1 MSTTAFTDHAASP
14 SNASALEPL
23 LRELRG
29 RSPADAAERLR
40 REPPALIEAALA
52 ALPSDLAA
60 RIAAQLP
67 GAAAAHDEPPS
78 MPGEVWELMEPP
90 RGGLPHQATVTEA
103 IAWLRAQ
110 ADTQQLTYLYALD
123 EQDRLSGLV
132 VMRELLLADPQARL
146 DRLML
151 REPFHLTPEMPLGDA
166 VRAAV
171 RRHYPVYPVCDG
183 EGHLV
188 GQVRGW
194 KLFEHQALEL
204 SAQSGRM
211 VGIDK
216 EERVATPFWAAFKA
230 RHPWL
235 QINLLTAFLAAFV
248 VGSFEDTIARIVAL
262 AAFLPLLAG
271 QSGNTGCQALAIS
284 LRGLTLGD
292 FDSVPLARLLT
303 KEALLGA
310 LNGLLTGL
318 VAGAAMWWTA
328 GGLSGNPQALPLAL
342 VIVLAMTGACLVSG
356 LFGVL
361 VPLALRKFGAD
372 PATASSIFLTTGTDI
387 AGMGLMLFL
396 ATALVL

>member
-1 MSTTAFTDHAASP
+1 MSTTPTSEPAIPSPAS
-14 SNASALEPL
+14 AALEPL

-29 RSPADAAERLR
+29 RSPADAAERLAH
-40 REPPALIEAALA
+40 EAPARIEAALA
-52 ALPSDLAA
+52 ALPADLAA
-60 RIAAQLP
+60 RIAAQLS
-67 GAAAAHDEPPS
+67 GASAVAQAPD
-78 MPGEVWELMEPP
+78 EVWELMEPP
-90 RGGLPHQATVTEA
+90 RGGLPQQFTVAEA
-103 IAWLRAQ
+103 VAWLRQ
-110 ADTQQLTYLYALD
+110 QPNPQQLTYLYALD
-123 EQDRLSGLV
+123 GQERLCGLV
-132 VMRELLLADPQARL
+132 VMRELLLAEPQATL
-146 DRLML
+146 ASLML
-151 REPFHLTPEMPLGDA
+151 SEPFHLAPEMPLGQA

-171 RRHYPVYPVCDG
+171 RRHYPVYPVCDA

-194 KLFEHQALEL
+194 RLFEHQALEL

-248 VGSFEDTIARIVAL
+248 VGSFEDTIAQIVAL

-292 FDSVPLARLLT
+292 FDSVPLARLLA
-303 KEALLGA
+303 KEMLLGA

-328 GGLSGNPQALPLAL
+328 GGLDGDPQALTLAL

-361 VPLALRKFGAD
+361 VPLLLRRLGAD

>member
-1 MSTTAFTDHAASP
+1 MCI
-14 SNASALEPL
+14 
-23 LRELRG
+23 R
-29 RSPADAAERLR
+29 
-40 REPPALIEAALA
+40 
-52 ALPSDLAA
+52 
-60 RIAAQLP
+60 
-67 GAAAAHDEPPS
+67 
-78 MPGEVWELMEPP
+78 
-90 RGGLPHQATVTEA
+90 
-103 IAWLRAQ
+103 
-110 ADTQQLTYLYALD
+110 
-123 EQDRLSGLV
+123 DR
-132 VMRELLLADPQARL
+132 
-146 DRLML
+146 
-151 REPFHLTPEMPLGDA
+151 
-166 VRAAV
+166 
-171 RRHYPVYPVCDG
+171 
-183 EGHLV
+183 
-188 GQVRGW
+188 
-194 KLFEHQALEL
+194 FEHQALEL

-216 EERVATPFWAAFKA
+216 EERVGTPFWAAFRA

-248 VGSFEDTIARIVAL
+248 VGSFEDTIAQIVAL

-328 GGLSGNPQALPLAL
+328 GGLHGDPQALKLAL
-342 VIVLAMTGACLVSG
+342 VIVLAMTGSCLVSG

-361 VPLALRKFGAD
+361 VPLVLRRFGAD

-387 AGMGLMLFL
+387 AGMGLMLVL

>member
-1 MSTTAFTDHAASP
+1 MRDP
-14 SNASALEPL
+14 SSADDDLAGL
-23 LRELRG
+23 LRELQG
-29 RSPADAAERLR
+29 RSPPDAAARLAG
-40 REPPALIEAALA
+40 EPAARIEAALA
-52 ALPSDLAA
+52 ALDPALAA

-67 GAAAAHDEPPS
+67 GAMEDA
-78 MPGEVWELMEPP
+78 GEVAELPGQVAELMEPP
-90 RGGLPHQATVTEA
+90 RGALPQQTSVADT

-110 ADTQQLTYLYALD
+110 PEPQQLTYLYALD
-123 EQDRLSGLV
+123 AAQRLVGLV
-132 VMRELLLADPQARL
+132 VMRELLLAEPGQTLAQV
-146 DRLML
+146 ML
-151 REPFHLTPEMPLGDA
+151 REPFRLAPDTPVGEA
-166 VRAAV
+166 VAATV
-171 RRHYPVYPVCDG
+171 RRHYPVYPVCDEAG
-183 EGHLV
+183 RLV
-188 GQVRGW
+188 GIVRGW

-216 EERVATPFWAAFKA
+216 EERVGTPFWAAFRA

-248 VGSFEDTIARIVAL
+248 VGAFEDTIAQIVAL

-292 FDSVPLARLLT
+292 FDSLPLARLLT

-328 GGLSGNPQALPLAL
+328 GGLEGNPQALKLAL
-342 VIVLAMTGACLVSG
+342 VIVLAMTGSCLVSG

-361 VPLALRKFGAD
+361 VPLALRRFGAD

-387 AGMGLMLFL
+387 AGMGLMLVL

>member
-1 MSTTAFTDHAASP
+1 MREPST
-14 SNASALEPL
+14 SADGLAGL
-23 LRELRG
+23 LRELQG
-29 RSPADAAERLR
+29 RSPPDAAARLAS
-40 REPPALIEAALA
+40 EPAAHIEAALA
-52 ALPSDLAA
+52 ALDPALAA

-67 GAAAAHDEPPS
+67 GAMEDA
-78 MPGEVWELMEPP
+78 GEVAELPGLVAELMEPP
-90 RGGLPHQATVTEA
+90 RGALPQETTVA
-103 IAWLRAQ
+103 DSIAWLRAQ
-110 ADTQQLTYLYALD
+110 PEPQQLTYLYALD
-123 EQDRLSGLV
+123 PAQRLAGLV
-132 VMRELLLADPQARL
+132 VMRELLLAEPEQTLAQV
-146 DRLML
+146 ML
-151 REPFHLTPEMPLGDA
+151 REPFRLAPDTPVGEA
-166 VRAAV
+166 VAATV
-171 RRHYPVYPVCDG
+171 RRHYPVYPVCDAAG
-183 EGHLV
+183 RLV
-188 GQVRGW
+188 GIVRGW

-204 SAQSGRM
+204 TAQSGRM

-216 EERVATPFWAAFKA
+216 EERVGTPFWAAFRA

-328 GGLSGNPQALPLAL
+328 GGLDGNPQALKLAL
-342 VIVLAMTGACLVSG
+342 VIVLAMTGSCLASG

-361 VPLALRKFGAD
+361 VPLALRRFGAD

>member
-1 MSTTAFTDHAASP
+1 MQDPSTAADDL
-14 SNASALEPL
+14 AGL
-23 LRELRG
+23 LRELQG
-29 RSPADAAERLR
+29 RSPPDAAARLAD
-40 REPPALIEAALA
+40 EPPARIEAALA
-52 ALPSDLAA
+52 ALGPALAA

-67 GAAAAHDEPPS
+67 GAIEEA
-78 MPGEVWELMEPP
+78 GEVAELPGLVAELMEPP
-90 RGGLPHQATVTEA
+90 RGALSQETTVADT
-103 IAWLRAQ
+103 IAWLRSQ
-110 ADTQQLTYLYALD
+110 PEPQQLTYLYALD
-123 EQDRLSGLV
+123 AQQRLIGLV
-132 VMRELLLADPQARL
+132 VMRELLLAEPEQTLAQV
-146 DRLML
+146 ML
-151 REPFHLTPEMPLGDA
+151 REPFRLAPDTPVGEA
-166 VRAAV
+166 VAATV
-171 RRHYPVYPVCDG
+171 RRHYPVYPVCDAAG
-183 EGHLV
+183 RLV
-188 GQVRGW
+188 GIVRGW

-204 SAQSGRM
+204 TAQSGRM

-216 EERVATPFWAAFKA
+216 EERVGTPFWAAFRA

-248 VGSFEDTIARIVAL
+248 VGSFEDTIAQIVAL

-328 GGLSGNPQALPLAL
+328 GGLDGNPQALKLAL
-342 VIVLAMTGACLVSG
+342 VIVLAMTGSCLASG

-361 VPLALRKFGAD
+361 VPLALRRFGAD

>member
-1 MSTTAFTDHAASP
+1 MTSIPPP
-14 SNASALEPL
+14 SGPEPSLQPL
-23 LRELRG
+23 LRELQA
-29 RSPADAAERLR
+29 RSPADAASRLAL
-40 REPPALIEAALA
+40 EPSARIEAALA
-52 ALPSDLAA
+52 ALPPGLAA

-67 GAAAAHDEPPS
+67 GAVAEAADAATV
-78 MPGEVWELMEPP
+78 PGQVHELMEPP
-90 RGGLPHQATVTEA
+90 RGALPATATVAEA
-103 IAWLRAQ
+103 IAWLRDQ
-110 ADTQQLTYLYALD
+110 PDPQQLTYLYALD
-123 EQDRLSGLV
+123 PVGCLSGLV
-132 VMRELLLADPQARL
+132 VMRDLLLAAPEAPLSAVMLHDPFSLSPAQ
-146 DRLML
+146 
-151 REPFHLTPEMPLGDA
+151 PLGEA
-166 VRAAV
+166 VQAAV

-183 EGHLV
+183 ERRLV
-188 GQVRGW
+188 GLVRGW

-216 EERVATPFWAAFKA
+216 EERVATPFWDAFRA

-248 VGSFEDTIARIVAL
+248 VGSFEDTIAQIVAL

-292 FDSVPLARLLT
+292 FDQVPLARLLS

-328 GGLSGNPQALPLAL
+328 GGLDGNPQALTLAL

-361 VPLALRKFGAD
+361 VPLALRRFGAD

-387 AGMGLMLFL
+387 AGMGLMLGL
-396 ATALVL
+396 ATVLLL

>member
-1 MSTTAFTDHAASP
+1 MREPST
-14 SNASALEPL
+14 SADGLAGL
-23 LRELRG
+23 LRELQG
-29 RSPADAAERLR
+29 RSPPDAAVRLAS
-40 REPPALIEAALA
+40 EPAAHIEAALA
-52 ALPSDLAA
+52 ALDPALAA

-67 GAAAAHDEPPS
+67 GAMEDAGEIAEL
-78 MPGEVWELMEPP
+78 PGLVAELMEPP
-90 RGGLPHQATVTEA
+90 RGALSQETTVA
-103 IAWLRAQ
+103 DCIAWLRAQ
-110 ADTQQLTYLYALD
+110 PEPQQLTYLYALD
-123 EQDRLSGLV
+123 PAQRLAGLV
-132 VMRELLLADPQARL
+132 VMRELLLAEPEQTLAQV
-146 DRLML
+146 ML
-151 REPFHLTPEMPLGDA
+151 REPFRLAPDTPVGEA
-166 VRAAV
+166 VAATV
-171 RRHYPVYPVCDG
+171 RRHYPVYPVCDAAG
-183 EGHLV
+183 RLV
-188 GQVRGW
+188 GIVRGW

-204 SAQSGRM
+204 TAQSGRM

-216 EERVATPFWAAFKA
+216 EERVGTPFWAAFRA

-235 QINLLTAFLAAFV
+235 QVNLLTAFLAAFV
-248 VGSFEDTIARIVAL
+248 VGSFEDTIAQIVAL

-328 GGLSGNPQALPLAL
+328 GGLDGNPQALKLAL
-342 VIVLAMTGACLVSG
+342 VIVLAMTGSCLASG

-361 VPLALRKFGAD
+361 VPLALRRFGAD

>member
-1 MSTTAFTDHAASP
+1 MRDP
-14 SNASALEPL
+14 SSADDDLSGL
-23 LRELRG
+23 LRELQG
-29 RSPADAAERLR
+29 RSPPDAAARLAG
-40 REPPALIEAALA
+40 EPAARIEAALA
-52 ALPSDLAA
+52 ALDPALAA

-67 GAAAAHDEPPS
+67 GAMEDA
-78 MPGEVWELMEPP
+78 GEVAELPGQVAELMEPP
-90 RGGLPHQATVTEA
+90 RGALPQQTSVADT

-110 ADTQQLTYLYALD
+110 PEPQQLTYLYALD
-123 EQDRLSGLV
+123 AAQRLVGLV
-132 VMRELLLADPQARL
+132 VMRELLLAEPGQTLAQV
-146 DRLML
+146 ML
-151 REPFHLTPEMPLGDA
+151 REPFRLAPDTPVGEA
-166 VRAAV
+166 VAATV
-171 RRHYPVYPVCDG
+171 RRHYPVYPVCDEDG
-183 EGHLV
+183 RLV
-188 GQVRGW
+188 GIVRGW

-216 EERVATPFWAAFKA
+216 EERVGTPFWAAFRA

-248 VGSFEDTIARIVAL
+248 VGAFEDTIAQIVAL

-292 FDSVPLARLLT
+292 FDSLPLARLLT

-328 GGLSGNPQALPLAL
+328 GGLEGNPQALKLAL
-342 VIVLAMTGACLVSG
+342 VIVLAMTGSCLVSG

-361 VPLALRKFGAD
+361 VPLALRRFGAD

-387 AGMGLMLFL
+387 AGMGLMLVL

>member
-1 MSTTAFTDHAASP
+1 MQEPSTAADDL
-14 SNASALEPL
+14 AGL
-23 LRELRG
+23 LRELQG
-29 RSPADAAERLR
+29 RSPPDAAARLAD
-40 REPPALIEAALA
+40 EPPARIEAALA
-52 ALPSDLAA
+52 ALGPALAA

-67 GAAAAHDEPPS
+67 GAIEEA
-78 MPGEVWELMEPP
+78 GEVAELPGLIAELMEPP
-90 RGGLPHQATVTEA
+90 RGALSQETTVADT
-103 IAWLRAQ
+103 IAWLRSQ
-110 ADTQQLTYLYALD
+110 PEPQQLTYLYALD
-123 EQDRLSGLV
+123 AQQRLIGLV
-132 VMRELLLADPQARL
+132 VMRELLLAEPGQTLAQV
-146 DRLML
+146 ML
-151 REPFHLTPEMPLGDA
+151 REPFRLAPDTPVGEA
-166 VRAAV
+166 VAATV
-171 RRHYPVYPVCDG
+171 RRHYPVYPVCDEAG
-183 EGHLV
+183 KLV
-188 GQVRGW
+188 GIVRGW

-216 EERVATPFWAAFKA
+216 EERVGTPFWAAFRA

-248 VGSFEDTIARIVAL
+248 VGSFEDTIAQIVAL

-292 FDSVPLARLLT
+292 FDSLPLARLLT

-328 GGLSGNPQALPLAL
+328 GGLDGNPQALKLAL
-342 VIVLAMTGACLVSG
+342 VIVLAMTGSCLASG

-361 VPLALRKFGAD
+361 VPLALRRFGAD

-387 AGMGLMLFL
+387 AGMGLMLVL

>member
-1 MSTTAFTDHAASP
+1 MTSIPPP
-14 SNASALEPL
+14 SGPEPSLQAL
-23 LRELRG
+23 LRELQA
-29 RSPADAAERLR
+29 RSPADAASQLAQ
-40 REPPALIEAALA
+40 EPPGRIEAVLA
-52 ALPSDLAA
+52 ALPPALAA

-67 GAAAAHDEPPS
+67 GAVAEAEDAAAV
-78 MPGEVWELMEPP
+78 PGEVRELMEPP
-90 RGGLPHQATVTEA
+90 RGALPEQSTVAEA

-110 ADTQQLTYLYALD
+110 DDPQQLTYLYALD
-123 EQDRLSGLV
+123 DAGRLTGLV
-132 VMRELLLADPQARL
+132 VMRDLLLADPDAPL
-146 DRLML
+146 SAVML
-151 REPFHLTPEMPLGDA
+151 HDPFCLAPEQPLGDA
-166 VRAAV
+166 VQAAV

-183 EGHLV
+183 EGRLV
-188 GQVRGW
+188 GLVRGW

-216 EERVATPFWAAFKA
+216 EERVATPFWEAFRA

-248 VGSFEDTIARIVAL
+248 VGSFEDTIAQIVAL

-292 FDSVPLARLLT
+292 FDQVPLARLLS

-328 GGLSGNPQALPLAL
+328 GGLDGNPQALTLAL

-361 VPLALRKFGAD
+361 VPLVLRRCGAD

>member
-1 MSTTAFTDHAASP
+1 MTSTTP
-14 SNASALEPL
+14 SSDTAVPAEPLEAL

-29 RSPADAAERLR
+29 RSPADAAERLG
-40 REPPALIEAALA
+40 RERPERIEAAMA
-52 ALPSDLAA
+52 ALPADLAA

-67 GAAAAHDEPPS
+67 GAAVPVATAQV
-78 MPGEVWELMEPP
+78 PGEVWELMEPP
-90 RGGLPHQATVTEA
+90 LGGLSQERTVAEA

-110 ADTQQLTYLYALD
+110 PNPQQLTYLYALD
-123 EQDRLSGLV
+123 TQERLSGLV
-132 VMRELLLADPQARL
+132 VMRELLLAGPDASL
-146 DRLML
+146 ASVML
-151 REPFHLTPEMPLGDA
+151 TEPFHLRPEMSLAEA

-171 RRHYPVYPVCDG
+171 SRHYPVYPVCD
-183 EGHLV
+183 EAGHLV

-194 KLFEHQALEL
+194 RLFEHQALEL

-216 EERVATPFWAAFKA
+216 EERVATPFWQAFKA

-235 QINLLTAFLAAFV
+235 QLNLLTAFLAAFV
-248 VGSFEDTIARIVAL
+248 VGAFEDTIAQIVAL

-292 FDSVPLARLLT
+292 FDSVPLRRMVI
-303 KEALLGA
+303 KEMLLGA

-328 GGLSGNPQALPLAL
+328 GGLDGNPQAIMLAL
-342 VIVLAMTGACLVSG
+342 VIVLAMTGSCLASG
-356 LFGVL
+356 LFGVV
-361 VPLALRKFGAD
+361 VPLALRRVGAD

-387 AGMGLMLFL
+387 AGMGLMLLL
-396 ATALVL
+396 ATSLVL